1 MDDAKCCSLRI
12 LFSFLYT
19 SLFNGAFGALEPPLK
34 KWLLLY

>member
-19 SLFNGAFGALEPPLK
+19 SLFNGAFGAWKKPLRE
-34 KWLLLY
+34 WLLLY